1 MAGTMLRELSIR
13 NLAVVEEAV
22 VPFAP
27 GLNVLTGETGAGKS
41 IVVDALLLVTGV
53 RAQPDW
59 IRTGADTAVVS
70 AVFEI
75 DPAGPLAA
83 LLDEAGHRAADGE
96 LVLKRELA
104 RSGRNRAFVNDEPAT
119 VGLLERLGLALVE
132 LHGQHEHQRLLE
144 PARQLLLLDRFAEA
158 EDRRERVGALVRGWE
173 EARVGLQR
181 LHDEMREGARQ
192 EDLYRF
198 QLAEID
204 SVKLRDGEEEELRAE
219 RSRLQHAERIV
230 AGLQETVGLLY
241 EDPQSAAARLA
252 RAAALLRDV
261 ARYEPDAAA
270 PIEAIEGARAYLED
284 VVGRARALRDRAVFD
299 PERLEQI
306 DARLDAIVKLKRKYG
321 DSVSAILAHRQE
333 AAAALDRITR
343 HDAIAEETAR
353 AVAEAA
359 AAAGAE
365 AAALSQACARGAE
378 RLERLV
384 QKEIRGLGME
394 HGRFRVALRR
404 ETAADGELG
413 SGAEGWRVGLRG
425 AETAEL
431 LLSANPGEELR
442 PLAKVVSGGELSR
455 VMLAAK
461 TVLAA
466 ADDVPVL
473 VFDEVDAGIGGRV
486 ADVVGQKLAATA
498 RGRQVLCVTHL
509 APIAAYAGHHL
520 LVEKLVARGATRTTV
535 TLLQG
540 AGRVDELARML
551 GGERVTEASRRHARE
566 LLRER
571 GEPTG
576 RRGPAGSVR

>member
-1 MAGTMLRELSIR
+1 MAATMLRELSIR

-22 VPFAP
+22 VPFAS

-41 IVVDALLLVTGV
+41 IVVDALLLITGA
-53 RAQPDW
+53 RAQLDW
-59 IRTGADTAVVS
+59 IRTGADSALVE

-75 DPAGPLAA
+75 DPAGPVAA
-83 LLDEAGHRAADGE
+83 LLDEAGHHPGDGQ
-96 LVLKRELA
+96 LVVKRELA
-104 RSGRNRAFVNDEPAT
+104 RSGRHRAFVNDGAAT
-119 VGLLERLGLALVE
+119 VGLLERLGELLVE

-158 EDRRERVGALVRGWE
+158 DDRRERVAALVRRWE
-173 EARVGLQR
+173 ETRAALDR
-181 LHDEMREGARQ
+181 LRGEMREGARQ

-204 SVKLRDGEEEELRAE
+204 DLRLRDGEEDELRAE

-241 EDPQSAAARLA
+241 EEPQSATTRLS
-252 RAAALLRDV
+252 RAATLLRDLS
-261 ARYEPDAAA
+261 RYEPDAAA
-270 PIEAIEGARAYLED
+270 SIEALEGAQAYLED

-321 DSVSAILAHRQE
+321 DSVAAILAHRQE
-333 AAAALDRITR
+333 VATALDRITR
-343 HDAIAEETAR
+343 HDAIAEEMER
-353 AVAEAA
+353 AVAAAA
-359 AAAGAE
+359 AAAGTE
-365 AAALSQACARGAE
+365 AAALSAARARAAE

-404 ETAADGELG
+404 EPAAAGELAAG
-413 SGAEGWRVGLRG
+413 PEGWRVGPRG
-425 AETAEL
+425 AESVEL
-431 LLSANPGEELR
+431 LLSANPGEDLR

-486 ADVVGQKLAATA
+486 ADVVGQKLAASA
-498 RGRQVLCVTHL
+498 AGRQVLCVTHL
-509 APIAAYAGHHL
+509 APIAAYAGQHL
-520 LVEKLVARGATRTTV
+520 LVEKRVARGATRTTV
-535 TLLQG
+535 TRLP
-540 AGRVDELARML
+540 AAARIDELARML

-566 LLRER
+566 LLRD
-571 GEPTG
+571 
-576 RRGPAGSVR
+576 AQ

>member
-1 MAGTMLRELSIR
+1 MAETMLRELSIR

-22 VPFAP
+22 VPFTP

-41 IVVDALLLVTGV
+41 IVVDALLLITGA

-59 IRTGADTAVVS
+59 IRTGADSAVVE

-75 DPAGPLAA
+75 DPAGAVAA
-83 LLDEAGHRAADGE
+83 LLDEAGHRAGDGE
-96 LVLKRELA
+96 LVIKRELA
-104 RSGRNRAFVNDEPAT
+104 RSGRHRAFVNDGAAT
-119 VGLLERLGLALVE
+119 VGLLERLGEALVE
-132 LHGQHEHQRLLE
+132 LHGQHEHQRLME
-144 PARQLLLLDRFAEA
+144 PSRQLLLLDRFADA
-158 EDRRERVGALVRGWE
+158 EDRRERVGALVRRWE
-173 EARVGLQR
+173 EARDALQR
-181 LHDEMREGARQ
+181 LRGEMREGARQ

-198 QLAEID
+198 QLSEID
-204 SVKLRDGEEEELRAE
+204 GVKLRDGEEDDLRAE

-241 EDPQSAAARLA
+241 EDPQSAATRLA
-252 RAAALLRDV
+252 RAGALLRDIS
-261 ARYEPDAAA
+261 RYEPDAAA
-270 PIEAIEGARAYLED
+270 PIEAIEGAQAYLED

-321 DSVSAILAHRQE
+321 DSVAAILAHRQE
-333 AAAALDRITR
+333 VAAALDRITR
-343 HDAIAEETAR
+343 HDAIAEEMER
-353 AVAEAA
+353 AVTDAA

-365 AAALSQACARGAE
+365 AAALSQARTRGAE
-378 RLERLV
+378 RLERLI

-404 ETAADGELG
+404 EPAGPGELG
-413 SGAEGWRVGLRG
+413 SGAEGWRAGPRG

-431 LLSANPGEELR
+431 LLSANPGEDLR

-486 ADVVGQKLAATA
+486 ADVVGQKLRASAA
-498 RGRQVLCVTHL
+498 GRQVLCVTHL

-520 LVEKLVARGATRTTV
+520 LVEKRVARGATRTTV
-535 TLLQG
+535 TTLG
-540 AGRVDELARML
+540 AAARVDELARML

-566 LLRER
+566 LLREA
-571 GEPTG
+571 E
-576 RRGPAGSVR
+576 

>member
-1 MAGTMLRELSIR
+1 MAATMLRELSIR

-22 VPFAP
+22 VPFAS

-41 IVVDALLLVTGV
+41 IVVDALLLITGA

-59 IRTGADTAVVS
+59 IRTGADTALVE

-75 DPAGPLAA
+75 DPAGPVAA
-83 LLDEAGHRAADGE
+83 LLDEAGHHPGE
-96 LVLKRELA
+96 GQLVVKRELA
-104 RSGRNRAFVNDEPAT
+104 RSGRHRAFVNDGAAT
-119 VGLLERLGLALVE
+119 VGLLERLGELLVE
-132 LHGQHEHQRLLE
+132 LHGQHEHQRLME

-158 EDRRERVGALVRGWE
+158 EDRRERVAALVRKWE
-173 EARVGLQR
+173 EARGALDR
-181 LHDEMREGARQ
+181 LRGELREGARQ

-198 QLAEID
+198 QLTEID
-204 SVKLRDGEEEELRAE
+204 DLRLRDGEEDELRAE

-241 EDPQSAAARLA
+241 EEPQSATSRLS
-252 RAAALLRDV
+252 RAATLLRDLS
-261 ARYEPDAAA
+261 RYEPDAAA
-270 PIEAIEGARAYLED
+270 SIEALEGAQAYLED

-299 PERLEQI
+299 PDRLEQI

-321 DSVSAILAHRQE
+321 DSVAAILAHRQE
-333 AAAALDRITR
+333 VAAALDRITR
-343 HDAIAEETAR
+343 HDAIAEEMER

-359 AAAGAE
+359 AAAGTE
-365 AAALSQACARGAE
+365 AAALSAARTRAAE

-404 ETAADGELG
+404 EPAAAGELA
-413 SGAEGWRVGLRG
+413 SGPEGWRVGPRG
-425 AETAEL
+425 AESVEL
-431 LLSANPGEELR
+431 LLSANPGEDLR

-486 ADVVGQKLAATA
+486 ADVVGQKLAASA
-498 RGRQVLCVTHL
+498 AGRQVLCVTHL
-509 APIAAYAGHHL
+509 APIAAYAGQHL
-520 LVEKLVARGATRTTV
+520 LVEKRVARGATRTTV
-535 TLLQG
+535 TRLP
-540 AGRVDELARML
+540 AAARVDELARML

-566 LLRER
+566 LLRDAR
-571 GEPTG
+571 
-576 RRGPAGSVR
+576 

>member
-1 MAGTMLRELSIR
+1 MAATMLRELSIR

-22 VPFAP
+22 VPFAA

-41 IVVDALLLVTGV
+41 IVVDALLLITGA

-59 IRTGADTAVVS
+59 IRTGADTALVE

-75 DPAGPLAA
+75 DPAGPVAA
-83 LLDEAGHRAADGE
+83 LLDEAGHHPGDGQ
-96 LVLKRELA
+96 LVVKRELA
-104 RSGRNRAFVNDEPAT
+104 RSGRHRAFVNDGAAT
-119 VGLLERLGLALVE
+119 VGLLERLGELLVE
-132 LHGQHEHQRLLE
+132 LHGQHEHQRLME

-158 EDRRERVGALVRGWE
+158 DDRRERVAVLVRKWE
-173 EARVGLQR
+173 EARAALARLQG
-181 LHDEMREGARQ
+181 EMREGARQ

-198 QLAEID
+198 QLTEID
-204 SVKLRDGEEEELRAE
+204 DLRLRDGEEEELRTE

-230 AGLQETVGLLY
+230 AGLQETVGILY
-241 EDPQSAAARLA
+241 EEPQSATARLS
-252 RAAALLRDV
+252 RAATLLRDLS
-261 ARYEPDAAA
+261 RYEPDAAA
-270 PIEAIEGARAYLED
+270 PIEAIEGAQAYLED

-299 PERLEQI
+299 PDRLEQI

-321 DSVSAILAHRQE
+321 DSVAAILAHRQE
-333 AAAALDRITR
+333 VAAALDRITR
-343 HDAIAEETAR
+343 HDAIAEEMER

-359 AAAGAE
+359 AAAGTE
-365 AAALSQACARGAE
+365 AAALSAARTRAAE

-404 ETAADGELG
+404 EPAAAGELAAG
-413 SGAEGWRVGLRG
+413 PEGWRVGPRG
-425 AETAEL
+425 AESVEL
-431 LLSANPGEELR
+431 LLSANPGEDLR
-442 PLAKVVSGGELSR
+442 SLAKVVSGGELSR

-461 TVLAA
+461 TVLVA

-498 RGRQVLCVTHL
+498 VGRQVLCVTHL
-509 APIAAYAGHHL
+509 APIAAYAGQHL
-520 LVEKLVARGATRTTV
+520 LVEKRVARGATRTTV
-535 TLLQG
+535 TRLP
-540 AGRVDELARML
+540 AAARIDELARML

-566 LLRER
+566 LLRD
-571 GEPTG
+571 
-576 RRGPAGSVR
+576 AQ

>member
-1 MAGTMLRELSIR
+1 MAVTMLRELSIR

-41 IVVDALLLVTGV
+41 IVVDALLLITGA
-53 RAQPDW
+53 RAQLDW
-59 IRTGADTAVVS
+59 IRTGADTALVE

-75 DPAGPLAA
+75 DPAGPVAA
-83 LLDEAGHRAADGE
+83 LLDEAGHHPGDGQ
-96 LVLKRELA
+96 LVIKRELA
-104 RSGRNRAFVNDEPAT
+104 RSGRHRAFVNDGAAT
-119 VGLLERLGLALVE
+119 VGLLERLGELLVE
-132 LHGQHEHQRLLE
+132 LHGQHEHQRLME

-158 EDRRERVGALVRGWE
+158 LDRRERVGALVRTWE
-173 EARVGLQR
+173 EARAALDR
-181 LHDEMREGARQ
+181 LRSEMREGARQ

-204 SVKLRDGEEEELRAE
+204 DVRLKDGEEDELRAE

-241 EDPQSAAARLA
+241 EEPQSATTRLS
-252 RAAALLRDV
+252 RAAALLRDLS
-261 ARYEPDAAA
+261 RYEPDAAA
-270 PIEAIEGARAYLED
+270 SIEAIESAQAYLED

-306 DARLDAIVKLKRKYG
+306 DARLDTIVKLKRKYG
-321 DSVSAILAHRQE
+321 DSVAAILAHRQE
-333 AAAALDRITR
+333 VATALDRITR
-343 HDAIAEETAR
+343 HDAIAEEMERT
-353 AVAEAA
+353 VAEAA

-365 AAALSQACARGAE
+365 AAALSQARTRGAE
-378 RLERLV
+378 RLERLI

-404 ETAADGELG
+404 EPAAVGELAAG
-413 SGAEGWRVGLRG
+413 PDGWRVGPRG
-425 AETAEL
+425 AESAEL
-431 LLSANPGEELR
+431 LLSANPGEDLR

-486 ADVVGQKLAATA
+486 ADVVGQKLAASA
-498 RGRQVLCVTHL
+498 AGRQVLCVTHL
-509 APIAAYAGHHL
+509 APIAGRRARPHAGGRAGHRS
-520 LVEKLVARGATRTTV
+520 VPPARPRAP
-535 TLLQG
+535 
-540 AGRVDELARML
+540 AGRALTQA
-551 GGERVTEASRRHARE
+551 GGRASR
-566 LLRER
+566 
-571 GEPTG
+571 
-576 RRGPAGSVR
+576 VV

>member
-1 MAGTMLRELSIR
+1 MAATMLRELSIR

-22 VPFAP
+22 VPFAS

-41 IVVDALLLVTGV
+41 IVVDALLLITGA
-53 RAQPDW
+53 RAQLDW
-59 IRTGADTAVVS
+59 IRTGADSALVE
-70 AVFEI
+70 AVFDI
-75 DPAGPLAA
+75 DPAGPVAA
-83 LLDEAGHRAADGE
+83 LLDEAGHHPGDGQ
-96 LVLKRELA
+96 LVIKRELA
-104 RSGRNRAFVNDEPAT
+104 RSGRHRAFVNDGAAT
-119 VGLLERLGLALVE
+119 VGLLERLGELLVE
-132 LHGQHEHQRLLE
+132 LHGQHEHQRLME

-158 EDRRERVGALVRGWE
+158 DDRRERVAALVRKWE
-173 EARVGLQR
+173 EARAALDR
-181 LHDEMREGARQ
+181 LRSEMREGARQ

-198 QLAEID
+198 QVAEID
-204 SVKLRDGEEEELRAE
+204 DLRLRDGEEDELRGE

-241 EDPQSAAARLA
+241 EEPQSATTRLS
-252 RAAALLRDV
+252 RAATLLRDLS
-261 ARYEPDAAA
+261 RYEPDAAA
-270 PIEAIEGARAYLED
+270 SIEALEGAQAYLED

-321 DSVSAILAHRQE
+321 DSVAAILAHRQE
-333 AAAALDRITR
+333 VATALDRITR
-343 HDAIAEETAR
+343 HDAIAEEMERT
-353 AVAEAA
+353 VADAA
-359 AAAGAE
+359 AAAGTE
-365 AAALSQACARGAE
+365 AAALSAARARAAE

-404 ETAADGELG
+404 EPAAAGELA
-413 SGAEGWRVGLRG
+413 SGPEGWRVGPRG
-425 AETAEL
+425 AESVEL
-431 LLSANPGEELR
+431 LLSANPGEDLR

-486 ADVVGQKLAATA
+486 ADVVGQKLRASAA
-498 RGRQVLCVTHL
+498 GRQVLCVTHL

-520 LVEKLVARGATRTTV
+520 LVEKRVARGATRTSV
-535 TLLQG
+535 IPLRD
-540 AGRVDELARML
+540 AARVDEVARML
-551 GGERVTEASRRHARE
+551 GGERVTETSRRHARE
-566 LLRER
+566 LLR
-571 GEPTG
+571 
-576 RRGPAGSVR
+576 GPAGGVR

>member
-1 MAGTMLRELSIR
+1 MVMTMLRELSIR

-41 IVVDALLLVTGV
+41 IVVDALLLITGA
-53 RAQPDW
+53 RAQLDW
-59 IRTGADTAVVS
+59 IRTGADTALVE

-75 DPAGPLAA
+75 DPAGPVAA
-83 LLDEAGHRAADGE
+83 LLDEAGHHPGDGQ
-96 LVLKRELA
+96 LVIKRELA
-104 RSGRNRAFVNDEPAT
+104 RSGRHRAFVNDGAAT
-119 VGLLERLGLALVE
+119 VGLLERLGELLVE
-132 LHGQHEHQRLLE
+132 LHGQHEHQRLME

-158 EDRRERVGALVRGWE
+158 LDRRERVGALVRTWE
-173 EARVGLQR
+173 EARAALDR
-181 LHDEMREGARQ
+181 LRSEMREGARQ

-204 SVKLRDGEEEELRAE
+204 DVRLKDGEEEELRAE
-219 RSRLQHAERIV
+219 RSRLQHAERIA
-230 AGLQETVGLLY
+230 AGLQETVDLLY
-241 EDPQSAAARLA
+241 EEPQSATTRLS
-252 RAAALLRDV
+252 RAATLLRDLS
-261 ARYEPDAAA
+261 RYEPDAAA
-270 PIEAIEGARAYLED
+270 SVEAIEGAQAYLED

-321 DSVSAILAHRQE
+321 DSVAAILAHRQE
-333 AAAALDRITR
+333 VATALDRITR
-343 HDAIAEETAR
+343 HDAIAEEMER
-353 AVAEAA
+353 GVAAAA

-365 AAALSQACARGAE
+365 AAALSQARTRGAE
-378 RLERLV
+378 RLERLI

-404 ETAADGELG
+404 EPAAAGELAAG
-413 SGAEGWRVGLRG
+413 PDGWRVGARG
-425 AETAEL
+425 AESAEL
-431 LLSANPGEELR
+431 LLSANPGEDLR
-442 PLAKVVSGGELSR
+442 PLTKVVSGGELSR

-486 ADVVGQKLAATA
+486 ADVVGQKLAASAT
-498 RGRQVLCVTHL
+498 GRQVLCVTHL
-509 APIAAYAGHHL
+509 APIAAYAGQHL
-520 LVEKLVARGATRTTV
+520 LVEKRVARGATRTTV
-535 TLLQG
+535 TLLP
-540 AGRVDELARML
+540 AAARVDELARML

-566 LLRER
+566 LLRGAR
-571 GEPTG
+571 
-576 RRGPAGSVR
+576 

>member
-1 MAGTMLRELSIR
+1 MAMTMLRELSIR

-41 IVVDALLLVTGV
+41 IVVDALLLITGA
-53 RAQPDW
+53 RAQLDW
-59 IRTGADTAVVS
+59 IRTGADTALVE

-75 DPAGPLAA
+75 DPAGPVAA
-83 LLDEAGHRAADGE
+83 LLDEAGHHPGDGQ
-96 LVLKRELA
+96 LVIKRELA
-104 RSGRNRAFVNDEPAT
+104 RSGRHRAFVNDGAAT
-119 VGLLERLGLALVE
+119 VGLLERLGELLVE
-132 LHGQHEHQRLLE
+132 LHGQHEHQRLME

-158 EDRRERVGALVRGWE
+158 LDRRERVGALVRRWE
-173 EARVGLQR
+173 EARAALDR
-181 LHDEMREGARQ
+181 LRSEMREGARQ

-204 SVKLRDGEEEELRAE
+204 DVRLKDGEEEELRAE

-241 EDPQSAAARLA
+241 EEPQSATTRLS
-252 RAAALLRDV
+252 RAATLLRDLS
-261 ARYEPDAAA
+261 RYEPDAAA
-270 PIEAIEGARAYLED
+270 SIEAIEGAQAYLED

-306 DARLDAIVKLKRKYG
+306 DARLDTIVKLKRKYG
-321 DSVSAILAHRQE
+321 DSVTAILAHRQE
-333 AAAALDRITR
+333 AATALDRITR
-343 HDAIAEETAR
+343 HDAIAEEMER
-353 AVAEAA
+353 GVAEAA

-365 AAALSQACARGAE
+365 AAALSQARTRGAE
-378 RLERLV
+378 RLERLI

-404 ETAADGELG
+404 EPAAVGELAAG
-413 SGAEGWRVGLRG
+413 LDGWRVGARG
-425 AETAEL
+425 AESAEL
-431 LLSANPGEELR
+431 LLSANPGEDLR
-442 PLAKVVSGGELSR
+442 PLTKVVSGGELSR

-486 ADVVGQKLAATA
+486 ADVVGQKLAASAT
-498 RGRQVLCVTHL
+498 GRQVLCVTHL
-509 APIAAYAGHHL
+509 APIAAYAGQHL
-520 LVEKLVARGATRTTV
+520 LVEKRVARGATRTTV
-535 TLLQG
+535 TLLP
-540 AGRVDELARML
+540 AAARVDELARML

-566 LLRER
+566 LLRDAR
-571 GEPTG
+571 
-576 RRGPAGSVR
+576 

>member
-1 MAGTMLRELSIR
+1 MVMTMLRELSIR

-41 IVVDALLLVTGV
+41 IVVDALLLITGA
-53 RAQPDW
+53 RAQLDW
-59 IRTGADTAVVS
+59 IRTGADTALVE

-75 DPAGPLAA
+75 DPAGPVAA
-83 LLDEAGHRAADGE
+83 LLDEAGHHPGDGQ
-96 LVLKRELA
+96 LVIKRELA
-104 RSGRNRAFVNDEPAT
+104 RSGRHRAFVNDGAAT
-119 VGLLERLGLALVE
+119 VGLLERLGELLVE
-132 LHGQHEHQRLLE
+132 LHGQHEHQRLME

-158 EDRRERVGALVRGWE
+158 LDRRERVGALVRTWE
-173 EARVGLQR
+173 EARAALDR
-181 LHDEMREGARQ
+181 LRSEMREGARQ

-204 SVKLRDGEEEELRAE
+204 DVRLKDGEEEELRAE
-219 RSRLQHAERIV
+219 RSRLQHAERIA
-230 AGLQETVGLLY
+230 AGLQETVDLLY
-241 EDPQSAAARLA
+241 EEPQSATTRLS
-252 RAAALLRDV
+252 RAATLLRDLS
-261 ARYEPDAAA
+261 RYEPDAAA
-270 PIEAIEGARAYLED
+270 SIEAIEGAQAYLED

-321 DSVSAILAHRQE
+321 DSVAAILAHRQE
-333 AAAALDRITR
+333 VATALDRITR
-343 HDAIAEETAR
+343 HDAIAEEMER
-353 AVAEAA
+353 GVAAAA

-365 AAALSQACARGAE
+365 AAALSQARTRGAE
-378 RLERLV
+378 RLERLI

-404 ETAADGELG
+404 EPAAVGELAAG
-413 SGAEGWRVGLRG
+413 LDGWRVGARG
-425 AETAEL
+425 AESAEL
-431 LLSANPGEELR
+431 LLSANPGEDLR
-442 PLAKVVSGGELSR
+442 PLTKVVSGGELSR

-486 ADVVGQKLAATA
+486 ADVVGQKLAASAT
-498 RGRQVLCVTHL
+498 GRQVLCVTHL
-509 APIAAYAGHHL
+509 APIAAYAGQHL
-520 LVEKLVARGATRTTV
+520 LVEKRVARGATRTTV
-535 TLLQG
+535 TLLP
-540 AGRVDELARML
+540 AAARVDELARML

-566 LLRER
+566 LLRGAR
-571 GEPTG
+571 
-576 RRGPAGSVR
+576 

>member
-1 MAGTMLRELSIR
+1 MAATMLRELSIR

-22 VPFAP
+22 VPFAS

-41 IVVDALLLVTGV
+41 IVVDALLLITGA
-53 RAQPDW
+53 RAQLDW
-59 IRTGADTAVVS
+59 IRTGADSALVE
-70 AVFEI
+70 AVFDI
-75 DPAGPLAA
+75 DPAGPVAA
-83 LLDEAGHRAADGE
+83 LLDEAGHHPGDGQ
-96 LVLKRELA
+96 LVIKRELA
-104 RSGRNRAFVNDEPAT
+104 RSGRHRAFVNDGAAT
-119 VGLLERLGLALVE
+119 VGLLERLGELLVE
-132 LHGQHEHQRLLE
+132 LHGQHEHQRLME

-158 EDRRERVGALVRGWE
+158 DDRRERVAALVRKWE
-173 EARVGLQR
+173 EARAALDR
-181 LHDEMREGARQ
+181 LRSEMREGARQ

-198 QLAEID
+198 QVAEID
-204 SVKLRDGEEEELRAE
+204 DLRLRDGEEDELRGE

-241 EDPQSAAARLA
+241 EEPQSATTRLS
-252 RAAALLRDV
+252 RAATLLRDLS
-261 ARYEPDAAA
+261 RYEPDAAA
-270 PIEAIEGARAYLED
+270 SIEALEGAQAYLED

-321 DSVSAILAHRQE
+321 DSVAAILAHRQE
-333 AAAALDRITR
+333 VATALDRITR
-343 HDAIAEETAR
+343 HDAIAEEMERT
-353 AVAEAA
+353 VTDAA
-359 AAAGAE
+359 AAAGTE
-365 AAALSQACARGAE
+365 AAALSAARARAAE

-404 ETAADGELG
+404 EPAAAGQLA
-413 SGAEGWRVGLRG
+413 SGPEGWRVGPRG
-425 AETAEL
+425 AESVEL
-431 LLSANPGEELR
+431 LLSANPGEDLR

-486 ADVVGQKLAATA
+486 ADVVGQKLAASA
-498 RGRQVLCVTHL
+498 AGRQVLCVTHL
-509 APIAAYAGHHL
+509 APIAAYAGQHL
-520 LVEKLVARGATRTTV
+520 LVEKRVARGATRTTV
-535 TLLQG
+535 TRLPV
-540 AGRVDELARML
+540 AARVDELARML

-566 LLRER
+566 LLRD
-571 GEPTG
+571 
-576 RRGPAGSVR
+576 AQ

>member
-1 MAGTMLRELSIR
+1 MAMTMLRELSIR

-41 IVVDALLLVTGV
+41 IVVDALLLITGA
-53 RAQPDW
+53 RAQLDW
-59 IRTGADTAVVS
+59 IRTGADTALVE

-75 DPAGPLAA
+75 DPAGPVAA
-83 LLDEAGHRAADGE
+83 LLDEAGHHPGDGQ
-96 LVLKRELA
+96 LVIKRELA
-104 RSGRNRAFVNDEPAT
+104 RSGRHRAFVNDGAAT
-119 VGLLERLGLALVE
+119 VGLLERLGELLVE
-132 LHGQHEHQRLLE
+132 LHGQHEHQRLME

-158 EDRRERVGALVRGWE
+158 LDRRERVGALVRTWE
-173 EARVGLQR
+173 EARAALDR
-181 LHDEMREGARQ
+181 LRSEMREGARQ

-204 SVKLRDGEEEELRAE
+204 DVRLKDGEEEELRAE

-230 AGLQETVGLLY
+230 AGLQETVDLLY
-241 EDPQSAAARLA
+241 EEPQSATTRLS
-252 RAAALLRDV
+252 RAATLLRDLS
-261 ARYEPDAAA
+261 RYEPDAAA
-270 PIEAIEGARAYLED
+270 SVEAIEGAQAYLED

-306 DARLDAIVKLKRKYG
+306 DARLDTIVKLKRKYG
-321 DSVSAILAHRQE
+321 DSVAAILAHRQE
-333 AAAALDRITR
+333 AATALDRITR
-343 HDAIAEETAR
+343 HDAIAEEMER
-353 AVAEAA
+353 GVAEAA

-365 AAALSQACARGAE
+365 AAALSQARTRGAE
-378 RLERLV
+378 RLERLI

-404 ETAADGELG
+404 EPAAAGELAAG
-413 SGAEGWRVGLRG
+413 PDGWRVGARG
-425 AETAEL
+425 AESAEL
-431 LLSANPGEELR
+431 LLSANPGEDLR
-442 PLAKVVSGGELSR
+442 PLTKVVSGGELSR

-486 ADVVGQKLAATA
+486 ADVVGQKLAASAT
-498 RGRQVLCVTHL
+498 GRQVLCVTHL
-509 APIAAYAGHHL
+509 APIAAYAGQHL
-520 LVEKLVARGATRTTV
+520 LVEKRVARGATRTSV
-535 TLLQG
+535 TLLP
-540 AGRVDELARML
+540 AAARVDELARML

-566 LLRER
+566 LLRDAR
-571 GEPTG
+571 
-576 RRGPAGSVR
+576 

>member
-1 MAGTMLRELSIR
+1 MAGAMLRELSIR
-13 NLAVVEEAV
+13 NLAVVEEAR

-41 IVVDALLLVTGV
+41 IVVDALLLVTGA

-59 IRTGADTAVVS
+59 IRTGAETALVE

-75 DPAGPLAA
+75 DPSGPVAA
-83 LLDEAGHRAADGE
+83 LLDEAGHHPGE
-96 LVLKRELA
+96 GQLVIKRELA
-104 RSGRNRAFVNDEPAT
+104 RSGRHRAFVNDGAAT
-119 VGLLERLGLALVE
+119 VGLLERLGDHLVE
-132 LHGQHEHQRLLE
+132 LHGQHEHQRLME
-144 PARQLLLLDRFAEA
+144 PVRQLLLLDRFADA
-158 EDRRERVGALVRGWE
+158 ESRRESVAALVRRWE
-173 EARVGLQR
+173 EARAALER
-181 LHDEMREGARQ
+181 LRREMREGARQ

-198 QLAEID
+198 QVAEID
-204 SVKLRDGEEEELRAE
+204 DLRLRDGEEDELRAE

-241 EDPQSAAARLA
+241 EEPQSATARLV
-252 RAAALLRDV
+252 RAAGLLRDLS
-261 ARYEPDAAA
+261 RFEPDATAS
-270 PIEAIEGARAYLED
+270 IEAIEGAQAYLED

-321 DSVSAILAHRQE
+321 DSVAAILAHRQE

-343 HDAIAEETAR
+343 HDAIAEEMER
-353 AVAEAA
+353 AVAA
-359 AAAGAE
+359 AAAAAAAE
-365 AAALSQACARGAE
+365 ATALSAARTRAAE

-404 ETAADGELG
+404 EPAAADELAAG
-413 SGAEGWRVGLRG
+413 PEGWRVGPRG
-425 AETAEL
+425 AESAEL
-431 LLSANPGEELR
+431 LLSANPGEDLR

-498 RGRQVLCVTHL
+498 AGRQVLCVTHL
-509 APIAAYAGHHL
+509 APIAAYAAQHL
-520 LVEKLVARGATRTTV
+520 LVEKRVARGATRTTV
-535 TLLQG
+535 SPL
-540 AGRVDELARML
+540 AAAARVDELARML
-551 GGERVTEASRRHARE
+551 GGERVTETSRRHARE
-566 LLRER
+566 LLKDAR
-571 GEPTG
+571 
-576 RRGPAGSVR
+576 

>member
-1 MAGTMLRELSIR
+1 MATTMLRELSIR

-41 IVVDALLLVTGV
+41 IVVDALLLITGA
-53 RAQPDW
+53 RAQLDW
-59 IRTGADTAVVS
+59 IRTGADTALVE

-75 DPAGPLAA
+75 DPAGPVAA
-83 LLDEAGHRAADGE
+83 LLDEAGHHPGDGQ
-96 LVLKRELA
+96 LVIKRELA
-104 RSGRNRAFVNDEPAT
+104 RSGRHRAFVNDGAAT
-119 VGLLERLGLALVE
+119 VGLLERLGELLVE
-132 LHGQHEHQRLLE
+132 LHGQHEHQRLME

-158 EDRRERVGALVRGWE
+158 LDRRERVGALVRRWE
-173 EARVGLQR
+173 EARAALDR
-181 LHDEMREGARQ
+181 LRSEMREGARQ

-204 SVKLRDGEEEELRAE
+204 DVRLKDGEEEELRAE

-241 EDPQSAAARLA
+241 EEPQSATTRLS
-252 RAAALLRDV
+252 RAATLLRDLS
-261 ARYEPDAAA
+261 RYEPDAAA
-270 PIEAIEGARAYLED
+270 SIEAIEGAQAYLED

-306 DARLDAIVKLKRKYG
+306 DARLDTIVKLKRKYG
-321 DSVSAILAHRQE
+321 DSVAAILAHRQG
-333 AAAALDRITR
+333 AATALDRITR
-343 HDAIAEETAR
+343 HDAIAEEMER
-353 AVAEAA
+353 GVAEAA

-365 AAALSQACARGAE
+365 AAALSQARTRGAE
-378 RLERLV
+378 RLERLI

-404 ETAADGELG
+404 EPAAVGELAAG
-413 SGAEGWRVGLRG
+413 LDGWRVGARG
-425 AETAEL
+425 AESAEL
-431 LLSANPGEELR
+431 LLSANPGEDLR
-442 PLAKVVSGGELSR
+442 PLTKVVSGGELSR

-486 ADVVGQKLAATA
+486 ADVVGQKLAASAT
-498 RGRQVLCVTHL
+498 GRQVLCVTHL
-509 APIAAYAGHHL
+509 APIAAYAGQHL
-520 LVEKLVARGATRTTV
+520 LVEKRVARGATRTTV
-535 TLLQG
+535 TLLP
-540 AGRVDELARML
+540 AAARVDELARML

-566 LLRER
+566 LLRDAR
-571 GEPTG
+571 
-576 RRGPAGSVR
+576 

>member
-1 MAGTMLRELSIR
+1 MAVTMLRELSIR

-41 IVVDALLLVTGV
+41 IVVDALLLITGA
-53 RAQPDW
+53 RAQLDW
-59 IRTGADTAVVS
+59 IRTGADTALVE

-75 DPAGPLAA
+75 DPAGPVAA
-83 LLDEAGHRAADGE
+83 LLDEAGHHPGDGQ
-96 LVLKRELA
+96 LVIKRELA
-104 RSGRNRAFVNDEPAT
+104 RSGRHRAFVNDGAAT
-119 VGLLERLGLALVE
+119 VGLLERLGELLVE
-132 LHGQHEHQRLLE
+132 LHGQHEHQRLME

-158 EDRRERVGALVRGWE
+158 LDRRERVGALVRTWE
-173 EARVGLQR
+173 EARAALDR
-181 LHDEMREGARQ
+181 LRSEMREGARQ

-204 SVKLRDGEEEELRAE
+204 DVRLKDGEEDELRAE

-241 EDPQSAAARLA
+241 EEPQSATTRLS
-252 RAAALLRDV
+252 RAAALLRDLS
-261 ARYEPDAAA
+261 RYEPDAAA
-270 PIEAIEGARAYLED
+270 SIEAIEGAQAYLED

-306 DARLDAIVKLKRKYG
+306 DARLDTIVKLKRKYG
-321 DSVSAILAHRQE
+321 DSVAAILAHRQE
-333 AAAALDRITR
+333 VATALDRITR
-343 HDAIAEETAR
+343 HDAIAEEMER

-365 AAALSQACARGAE
+365 AAALSQARTRGAE
-378 RLERLV
+378 RLERLI

-404 ETAADGELG
+404 EPAAVGELAAG
-413 SGAEGWRVGLRG
+413 PDGWRVGPRG
-425 AETAEL
+425 AESAEL
-431 LLSANPGEELR
+431 LLSANPGEDLR

-486 ADVVGQKLAATA
+486 ADVVGQKLAASA
-498 RGRQVLCVTHL
+498 AGRQVLCVTHL
-509 APIAAYAGHHL
+509 APIAAYAGQHL
-520 LVEKLVARGATRTTV
+520 LVEKRVARGATRTSV
-535 TLLQG
+535 TLLP
-540 AGRVDELARML
+540 ATARVDELARML

-566 LLRER
+566 LLRDAR
-571 GEPTG
+571 
-576 RRGPAGSVR
+576 

>member
-1 MAGTMLRELSIR
+1 MGGTMLRELSIR

-22 VPFAP
+22 VPFAA

-41 IVVDALLLVTGV
+41 IVVDALLLLTGA
-53 RAQPDW
+53 RAQLDW
-59 IRTGADTAVVS
+59 IRTGADTAMVS

-75 DPAGPLAA
+75 DPAGPVAA
-83 LLDEAGHRAADGE
+83 LLDEAGHRPGDGE
-96 LVLKRELA
+96 LVVKRELA
-104 RSGRNRAFVNDEPAT
+104 RSGRHRAFVNDAPAT
-119 VGLLERLGLALVE
+119 VALLERLGELLVE
-132 LHGQHEHQRLLE
+132 LHGQHEHQRLME
-144 PARQLLLLDRFAEA
+144 PARQLLLLDRFAGADERR
-158 EDRRERVGALVRGWE
+158 DRLGALVHRWE
-173 EARVGLQR
+173 EARAGLLR
-181 LHDEMREGARQ
+181 LREEMREGARQ

-198 QLAEID
+198 QLSEID
-204 SVKLRDGEEEELRAE
+204 ALQLRDGEEDELRAE
-219 RSRLQHAERIV
+219 RGRLQHAERIA
-230 AGLQETVGLLY
+230 AGLQEALGLLY

-261 ARYEPDAAA
+261 SRHEPDAAA
-270 PIEAIEGARAYLED
+270 PIEAIEGAQAYVED

-306 DARLDAIVKLKRKYG
+306 DGRLDAIVKLKRKYG
-321 DSVSAILAHRQE
+321 DSVAAILAHRNE
-333 AAAALDRITR
+333 VAAALDRLTR
-343 HDAIAEETAR
+343 HDAIAEDMAR
-353 AVAEAA
+353 GVAEAA

-365 AAALSQACARGAE
+365 AAALSEARTRGAE
-378 RLERLV
+378 KLERLI

-404 ETAADGELG
+404 EAAAAHELG
-413 SGAEGWRVGLRG
+413 SADGGWRVGPRG

-431 LLSANPGEELR
+431 LLSANPGEDLR

-486 ADVVGQKLAATA
+486 ADVVGQKLRASAA
-498 RGRQVLCVTHL
+498 GRQVLCVTHL

-520 LVEKLVARGATRTTV
+520 LVEKRVARGATRTSV
-535 TLLQG
+535 TPLRE
-540 AGRVDELARML
+540 AARVDEVARML
-551 GGERVTEASRRHARE
+551 GGERVTETSRRHARE
-566 LLRER
+566 LLR
-571 GEPTG
+571 GS
-576 RRGPAGSVR
+576 AGGVR